1 MMNIIVIIF
10 TTINFVYL
18 LYYLNKMIKQ
28 GNFNKIMKNVNLKQ
42 KQGNKILGKELN
54 KIQSFIVAII
64 TLIFG
69 FVIAILSIALVTLAI
84 WLPVVMGIIYTWR
97 FGTLIFLSIMI
108 LVSILWT
115 TMILYNKEK
124 IHDSQEAVV
133 RETLMLLFW
142 FQLGFL
148 IYFLGE
154 GNLMRMMEFIY
165 LNAYFFKNTF
175 TILFP
180 IILLSSLILNL
191 YLYIQDLRIK
201 FIKNSIWIVK
211 RKDLILIFIISS
223 FVGLLYITEI
233 DTSFII
239 DVEKFNKTQ
248 DILTMLLTAILIPLI
263 FNKINKS
270 NNSNNIGIQDSD
282 KDN

>member
-1 MMNIIVIIF
+1 
-10 TTINFVYL
+10 
-18 LYYLNKMIKQ
+18 MIKQ
-28 GNFNKIMKNVNLKQ
+28 DNFKKIMKNVNFKQ

-54 KIQSFIVAII
+54 RIQSFIVASI

-69 FVIAILSIALVTLAI
+69 FVISILSIALATSAI

-154 GNLMRMMEFIY
+154 GNLIKMMEFIY
-165 LNAYFFKNTF
+165 LNAYFFKNIF

-191 YLYIQDLRIK
+191 YLYIQDIRIK

-233 DTSFII
+233 DKSFIN
-239 DVEKFNKTQ
+239 DVEKFYKTQ
-248 DILTMLLTAILIPLI
+248 DIIMVFLTAILIPLV
-263 FNKINKS
+263 FNKINNK
-270 NNSNNIGIQDSD
+270 
-282 KDN
+282 

>member
-1 MMNIIVIIF
+1 
-10 TTINFVYL
+10 
-18 LYYLNKMIKQ
+18 
-28 GNFNKIMKNVNLKQ
+28 
-42 KQGNKILGKELN
+42 
-54 KIQSFIVAII
+54 
-64 TLIFG
+64 
-69 FVIAILSIALVTLAI
+69 
-84 WLPVVMGIIYTWR
+84 
-97 FGTLIFLSIMI
+97 
-108 LVSILWT
+108 
-115 TMILYNKEK
+115 
-124 IHDSQEAVV
+124 
-133 RETLMLLFW
+133 
-142 FQLGFL
+142 
-148 IYFLGE
+148 
-154 GNLMRMMEFIY
+154 MRMMEFIY

-233 DTSFII
+233 DTSFIN

>member
-1 MMNIIVIIF
+1 MMNVIVIIF

-28 GNFNKIMKNVNLKQ
+28 GNFKKLMKNINFSQ
-42 KQGNKILGKELN
+42 KRGNKIIEKEVN

-69 FVIAILSIALVTLAI
+69 VVIAILSIALATIVI

-97 FGTLIFLSIMI
+97 FGILIFLSIMI

-115 TMILYNKEK
+115 TIILYNKEK

-154 GNLMRMMEFIY
+154 GSLMRMMAFIY
-165 LNAYFFKNTF
+165 SNSYFFNNTF

-201 FIKNSIWIVK
+201 IIKNSIWIVK

-233 DTSFII
+233 DISFIN
-239 DVEKFNKTQ
+239 DVEKFYKTQ
-248 DILTMLLTAILIPLI
+248 DIIMVFLTAILIPLV
-263 FNKINKS
+263 FNKINNKGL
-270 NNSNNIGIQDSD
+270 NKTIEQD
-282 KDN
+282 K

>member
-1 MMNIIVIIF
+1 MVASGYGN
-10 TTINFVYL
+10 YL
-18 LYYLNKMIKQ
+18 Y
-28 GNFNKIMKNVNLKQ
+28 
-42 KQGNKILGKELN
+42 
-54 KIQSFIVAII
+54 
-64 TLIFG
+64 
-69 FVIAILSIALVTLAI
+69 
-84 WLPVVMGIIYTWR
+84 WR

-124 IHDSQEAVV
+124 IHDSHSCCKRNFNVV
-133 RETLMLLFW
+133 ILVSIGIFDLLFR
-142 FQLGFL
+142 
-148 IYFLGE
+148 E

-223 FVGLLYITEI
+223 FVGLLISQKLI
-233 DTSFII
+233 HLSLMML
-239 DVEKFNKTQ
+239 KN
-248 DILTMLLTAILIPLI
+248 LTKH
-263 FNKINKS
+263 KIY
-270 NNSNNIGIQDSD
+270 
-282 KDN
+282 

>member
-1 MMNIIVIIF
+1 
-10 TTINFVYL
+10 
-18 LYYLNKMIKQ
+18 MIKQ
-28 GNFNKIMKNVNLKQ
+28 GNFKKIMKNVNFKQ
-42 KQGNKILGKELN
+42 EQGNKIIGKKLN

-69 FVIAILSIALVTLAI
+69 VVITILLIALATIVI

-97 FGTLIFLSIMI
+97 FGILIFLSIMI

-115 TMILYNKEK
+115 TIILYNKEK

-142 FQLGFL
+142 FQSGFL

-165 LNAYFFKNTF
+165 SNAYFFNNTF

-180 IILLSSLILNL
+180 IIILSSLILNF
-191 YLYIQDLRIK
+191 YLYIQDLIIK

-233 DTSFII
+233 DISFIN
-239 DVEKFNKTQ
+239 DVEKFYKTQ
-248 DILTMLLTAILIPLI
+248 DIIMVFLTAILIPLV
-263 FNKINKS
+263 FNKINNMGLNKTVR
-270 NNSNNIGIQDSD
+270 QD
-282 KDN
+282 KE

>member
-1 MMNIIVIIF
+1 
-10 TTINFVYL
+10 
-18 LYYLNKMIKQ
+18 
-28 GNFNKIMKNVNLKQ
+28 
-42 KQGNKILGKELN
+42 
-54 KIQSFIVAII
+54 
-64 TLIFG
+64 
-69 FVIAILSIALVTLAI
+69 
-84 WLPVVMGIIYTWR
+84 
-97 FGTLIFLSIMI
+97 
-108 LVSILWT
+108 
-115 TMILYNKEK
+115 
-124 IHDSQEAVV
+124 
-133 RETLMLLFW
+133 
-142 FQLGFL
+142 
-148 IYFLGE
+148 
-154 GNLMRMMEFIY
+154 MRMMEFIY
-165 LNAYFFKNTF
+165 LNAYFFNNTF

-233 DTSFII
+233 DTSFIN

>member
-28 GNFNKIMKNVNLKQ
+28 GNFKKIMKNVNFKQ
-42 KQGNKILGKELN
+42 NQGNKIIGNELN

-64 TLIFG
+64 TFIFG
-69 FVIAILSIALVTLAI
+69 VVFVILLIALVTIVI
-84 WLPVVMGIIYTWR
+84 WLPVVVGIIYTWR
-97 FGTLIFLSIMI
+97 FGILIFLSIMI

-115 TMILYNKEK
+115 TLILYNKEK

-142 FQLGFL
+142 FQSGFL

-165 LNAYFFKNTF
+165 SNAYFFNNTF

-223 FVGLLYITEI
+223 FVGILYITEI
-233 DTSFII
+233 DRSFIN
-239 DVEKFNKTQ
+239 DVEKFYKIQ
-248 DILTMLLTAILIPLI
+248 DIIMVFLTAILIPLV
-263 FNKINKS
+263 FNKINNK
-270 NNSNNIGIQDSD
+270 
-282 KDN
+282 

>member
-1 MMNIIVIIF
+1 MMNVIVIIF

-28 GNFNKIMKNVNLKQ
+28 DNFKKIMKNVNFKQ

-54 KIQSFIVAII
+54 RIQSFIVASI

-69 FVIAILSIALVTLAI
+69 FVISILSIALATSAI

-154 GNLMRMMEFIY
+154 GNLIKMMEFIY
-165 LNAYFFKNTF
+165 LNAYFFKNIF

-191 YLYIQDLRIK
+191 YLYIQDIRIK

-233 DTSFII
+233 DISFIN
-239 DVEKFNKTQ
+239 DVEKFYKTQ
-248 DILTMLLTAILIPLI
+248 DIIMVFLTAILIPLV
-263 FNKINKS
+263 FNKINNK
-270 NNSNNIGIQDSD
+270 
-282 KDN
+282 

>member
-1 MMNIIVIIF
+1 MNIIVIIF
-10 TTINFVYL
+10 ATINFVYL

-28 GNFNKIMKNVNLKQ
+28 SSFKNIVKKVNFKQ
-42 KQGNKILGKELN
+42 KQGNKIIGKELN
-54 KIQSFIVAII
+54 KIQSFIVSII

-69 FVIAILSIALVTLAI
+69 VVISIFSIALATMVI

-124 IHDSQEAVV
+124 IHDIQEAVV

-223 FVGLLYITEI
+223 FVGILYITEI
-233 DTSFII
+233 DISFIN
-239 DVEKFNKTQ
+239 DVEKFYKTQ
-248 DILTMLLTAILIPLI
+248 EIIMVFLTAILIPLV
-263 FNKINKS
+263 FNKINNKGL
-270 NNSNNIGIQDSD
+270 NKTIEQD
-282 KDN
+282 K

>member
-1 MMNIIVIIF
+1 MNVIVIIF
-10 TTINFVYL
+10 ATINFVYL

-28 GNFNKIMKNVNLKQ
+28 GNFKKIMKNVNFKQ
-42 KQGNKILGKELN
+42 KQGNKISGKELN
-54 KIQSFIVAII
+54 RIQSFIVAII

-69 FVIAILSIALVTLAI
+69 FVISIISIALATLAI

-154 GNLMRMMEFIY
+154 GNLIKMMEFIY
-165 LNAYFFKNTF
+165 LNAYFFKNIF

-191 YLYIQDLRIK
+191 YLYIQDIRIK

-233 DTSFII
+233 DISFIN
-239 DVEKFNKTQ
+239 DVEKFYKTQ
-248 DILTMLLTAILIPLI
+248 DIIMVFLTAILIPLV
-263 FNKINKS
+263 FNKINNKGL
-270 NNSNNIGIQDSD
+270 NKTIEQD
-282 KDN
+282 K